1 MNFEWYLA
9 LRYFK
14 GNRKGAR
21 FLSFIKIM
29 SITGVAIGSA
39 GLLIALSVVHGF
51 KSTINNK
58 VLGFA
63 PHYTV
68 SSQSFIRTTL
78 ERADTLVTYLDKR
91 HPEILEK
98 QAVIQGQV
106 MIQTKDEIS
115 GTILKGVNKDG
126 GVSNLTQY
134 VNLF

>member
-63 PHYTV
+63 PHYTIAT
-68 SSQSFIRTTL
+68 QS
-78 ERADTLVTYLDKR
+78 
-91 HPEILEK
+91 
-98 QAVIQGQV
+98 
-106 MIQTKDEIS
+106 
-115 GTILKGVNKDG
+115 
-126 GVSNLTQY
+126 
-134 VNLF
+134 